1 MGGGRGTSS
10 PVGGRRVIAQLRGT
24 LQDRMEGAVV
34 LDVAGVGYLV
44 HIPSGFAVPAKG
56 REVTL
61 HTSLQVREDS
71 MTLYGFATRQE
82 LRLFELLLTSSGVG
96 PKLALATLSA
106 LRPAAIEAAL
116 ASGDV
121 VTLTTVPGIG
131 RKVAE
136 RLVLELKDRVGPLA
150 GLAPLGSIGADADG
164 VLLAEVR
171 EALAGFG
178 FTPTEVRAAL
188 AGLDRVPDETSG
200 ALLRRALQT
209 LGRGAEVGR

>member
-1 MGGGRGTSS
+1 M
-10 PVGGRRVIAQLRGT
+10 IAQLRGS

-44 HIPSGFAVPAKG
+44 HIPTGFVVPGRG
-56 REVTL
+56 RELTL

-96 PKLALATLSA
+96 PKLAMATVSA
-106 LRPAAIEAAL
+106 LRPAAIEAAI

-136 RLVLELKDRVGPLA
+136 RLVLELKDRVGPLE
-150 GLAPLGSIGADADG
+150 GLALPGSVGADADG
-164 VLLAEVR
+164 DVLAEVR

-178 FTPTEVRAAL
+178 FTPTEVRTAL
-188 AGLDRVPDETSG
+188 VGLERVPDEMSG
-200 ALLRRALQT
+200 ALLRRALQA
-209 LGRGAEVGR
+209 LGRGVEGGR